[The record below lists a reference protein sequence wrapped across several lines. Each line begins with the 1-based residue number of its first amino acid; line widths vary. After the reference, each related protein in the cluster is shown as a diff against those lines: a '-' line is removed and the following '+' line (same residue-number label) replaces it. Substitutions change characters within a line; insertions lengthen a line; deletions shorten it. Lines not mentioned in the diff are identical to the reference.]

1 NLETTDRSQ
10 RSFPTAAGWFFTR
23 SRTPLSCPHAE
34 EPRLKRVH
42 ARLACASTAFTRVFH
57 AAQRMP
63 SSRLIAEPLA
73 VFLSDD
79 VKQRTST
86 RSRDTSASGLC
97 LYLRTHRAEGWAE
110 RRSAAHTS
118 SRRLRLPQATSKA

>member
-73 VFLSDD
+73 VFLSHD

-86 RSRDTSASGLC
+86 RSRGACLRPGFATSLHSPESRG
-97 LYLRTHRAEGWAE
+97 G
-110 RRSAAHTS
+110 RSAEKRSGAAA
-118 SRRLRLPQATSKA
+118 PVG